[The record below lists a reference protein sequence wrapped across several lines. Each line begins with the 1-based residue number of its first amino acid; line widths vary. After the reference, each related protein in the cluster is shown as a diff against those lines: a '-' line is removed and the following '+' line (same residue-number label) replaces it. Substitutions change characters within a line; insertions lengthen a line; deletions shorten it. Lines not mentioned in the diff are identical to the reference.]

1 MPISDLFNVLHM
13 IFLFSPIIIFFIDK
27 KWIKG
32 WFKFLVLIMILTPL
46 HWRFFDGECIST
58 VITKKIGDFRETET
72 TSSFSEKYL
81 KWLYKP
87 LMTHVFN
94 LEWNNDGIGKMVHIH
109 WILNFILIWYLIF
122 FRYCPK

>member
-58 VITKKIGDFRETET
+58 VITKKTGDFRETET

-87 LMTHVFN
+87 LMTYVFN
-94 LEWNNDGIGKMVHIH
+94 LEWNNDGIGKMIHVH
-109 WILNFILIWYLIF
+109 WILNFILIWYFIF

>member
-87 LMTHVFN
+87 LMTYVFN

>member
-32 WFKFLVLIMILTPL
+32 WFKCLVLIMILTPL

-94 LEWNNDGIGKMVHIH
+94 LEWNNDGIGKMVHVH
-109 WILNFILIWYLIF
+109 WILNFILIWYFIF
-122 FRYCPK
+122 FRYCQK